1 MKIISVSLWKKTGEK
16 AEELTSIHDVN
27 SFGYFQRGKVL
38 EFLKFTAQL
47 MADRTQPGERKSV
60 KEQEY
65 ICHAYTRSDH
75 ICGVLIC
82 DEEYPQRVA
91 YTYILKAMDDFIT
104 RFPKDK
110 WNLAPFPE
118 MQELRASFDL
128 YQDPKAA
135 DSLSQIQGDLD
146 ETKVILYNTIEQVL
160 ERGEKLDDIVERSE
174 KLSATSKQFYKTAK
188 KTNSCCTI
196 L

>member
-1 MKIISVSLWKKTGEK
+1 M
-16 AEELTSIHDVN
+16 
-27 SFGYFQRGKVL
+27 
-38 EFLKFTAQL
+38 
-47 MADRTQPGERKSV
+47 
-60 KEQEY
+60 
-65 ICHAYTRSDH
+65 
-75 ICGVLIC
+75 LIC

-146 ETKVILYNTIEQVL
+146 ETKV
-160 ERGEKLDDIVERSE
+160 
-174 KLSATSKQFYKTAK
+174 
-188 KTNSCCTI
+188 CTI
-196 L
+196 FKSLLRT